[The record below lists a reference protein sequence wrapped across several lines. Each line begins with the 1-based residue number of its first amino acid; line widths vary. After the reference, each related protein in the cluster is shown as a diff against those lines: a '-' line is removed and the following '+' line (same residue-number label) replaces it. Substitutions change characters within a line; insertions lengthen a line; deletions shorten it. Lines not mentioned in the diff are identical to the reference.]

1 MAGPAP
7 EAPAPRP
14 NTAARHPIPVL
25 RYADVRDL
33 PALERLE
40 ALCFRE
46 HPYRPEFLR
55 WILENPRAA
64 TLVWVDGGDVEG
76 SVMVLLENGQS
87 RILSI
92 AVHPDRRRSGIG
104 RHLLAA
110 AERVSMERGA
120 TVARLEVST
129 RNDAA
134 IAMYRS
140 HGYRTEGVLPRYY
153 SWGEDAFAMR
163 KPLDGSRGANS

>member
-1 MAGPAP
+1 M
-7 EAPAPRP
+7 
-14 NTAARHPIPVL
+14 L
-25 RYADVRDL
+25 RYATTRDL
-33 PALERLE
+33 PALEALE

-64 TLVWVDGGDVEG
+64 TLVWVEDGDVAG

-92 AVHPDRRRSGIG
+92 GVHPDRRRRGIG
-104 RHLLAA
+104 ARLLAA
-110 AERVSMERGA
+110 AERVSVERGA
-120 TVARLEVST
+120 TVSRLEVST

-134 IAMYRS
+134 IAMYRA
-140 HGYRTEGVLPRYY
+140 HGYRSDGVLVGYY
-153 SWGEDAFAMR
+153 ATGEDAFSMQ
-163 KPLDGSRGANS
+163 KPLGANS

>member
-1 MAGPAP
+1 M
-7 EAPAPRP
+7 
-14 NTAARHPIPVL
+14 L

-40 ALCFRE
+40 AACFSE

-55 WILENPRAA
+55 WIVENPRAA
-64 TLVWVDGGDVEG
+64 TLVWVEDGAVAG
-76 SVMVLLENGQS
+76 SVMILLENGQS

-92 AVHPDRRRSGIG
+92 GVHPDRRRRGIG
-104 RHLLAA
+104 GRLLAA
-110 AERVSMERGA
+110 AERVSVERGA

-134 IAMYRS
+134 IAMYKGR
-140 HGYRTEGVLPRYY
+140 GYRSEGVLLGYY
-153 SWGEDAFAMR
+153 ATGEDAFSMR
-163 KPLDGSRGANS
+163 KPLGANS

>member
-1 MAGPAP
+1 
-7 EAPAPRP
+7 
-14 NTAARHPIPVL
+14 VL
-25 RYADVRDL
+25 RYADLRDL
-33 PALERLE
+33 RALERLE

-46 HPYRPEFLR
+46 HRYRPEFLR

-64 TLVWVDGGDVEG
+64 TLVWAEDGDVTG
-76 SVMVLLENGQS
+76 SVMILLETGQS

-92 AVHPDRRRSGIG
+92 AVHPERRRRGIG
-104 RHLLAA
+104 ARLLAA
-110 AERVSMERGA
+110 AERVSLERGA

-129 RNDAA
+129 TNDAA

-140 HGYRTEGVLPRYY
+140 HGYRADGVLPRYY

-163 KPLDGSRGANS
+163 KQLDANS